1 MKLKTFLL
9 GCLALMSF
17 GWLLS
22 QPLTALDCQSS
33 DLSPGDRARCAVQAV
48 DPDGQ
53 TQDSQNQI
61 SHVLSVVLEILGWVI
76 GVASVI
82 MLVVQGLRLVL
93 SGGNKEV
100 TVQVRNS
107 IIYVVVGIAISVS
120 SLSIVHF
127 VLNRI
132 EG

>member
-22 QPLTALDCQSS
+22 QPLTALDCRSAN
-33 DLSPGDRARCAVQAV
+33 LSPGDQAKCAIQAA

-53 TQDSQNQI
+53 TQDSQNRISQI
-61 SHVLSVVLEILGWVI
+61 LKTVLNILSLVI
-76 GVASVI
+76 GIASVI

-93 SGGNKEV
+93 SGGNKET

-107 IIYVVVGIAISVS
+107 IIYVAVGIIIAVSAQAI
-120 SLSIVHF
+120 
-127 VLNRI
+127 VLLLLDRI
-132 EG
+132 E